1 MQLGQR
7 AGWPGHEQG
16 EKCCLTAC
24 NCRTHVK
31 LSVSKA
37 EEKLNYTAKG
47 MVSLEVKGQCDIKKM
62 GVKSWS
68 SFLALAVLTLRA
80 G

>member
-1 MQLGQR
+1 MRLGQR
-7 AGWPGHEQG
+7 AGWHGHEQG
-16 EKCCLTAC
+16 EKCCLTSR
-24 NCRTHVK
+24 NSRTHVK
-31 LSVSKA
+31 LSVNKA
-37 EEKLNYTAKG
+37 GEKLNCMAKG

-68 SFLALAVLTLRA
+68 SFSALAVLTLRA